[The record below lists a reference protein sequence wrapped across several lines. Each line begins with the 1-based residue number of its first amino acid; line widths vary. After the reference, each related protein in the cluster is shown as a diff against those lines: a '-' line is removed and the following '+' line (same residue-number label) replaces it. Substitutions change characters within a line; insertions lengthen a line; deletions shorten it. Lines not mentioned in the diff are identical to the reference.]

1 VLQLPL
7 PSGVTLTDRVRLQL
21 DDFTL
26 DESNLLVDRIWV
38 HDPARYV
45 DVPLGPEPQRP
56 QR

>member
-1 VLQLPL
+1 MLQLPL

-45 DVPLGPEPQRP
+45 DVPLGPEPQRV
-56 QR
+56 QK